1 MKQNQKTKT
10 VACQAPLSMGL
21 PRQDYWSGLPLL
33 SPGDLPDPGIEP
45 TSLKSPALAGRF
57 FTTNATWEALPSH
70 QPNNSYISVQNRKQ
84 KLCGPVN
91 FSNN

>member
-33 SPGDLPDPGIEP
+33 SPGDLPYPGIKPVSCLAVKFFITEP
-45 TSLKSPALAGRF
+45 PRNPKLVGYRSLKNEETSF
-57 FTTNATWEALPSH
+57 YTNRYDIVTNTKAR
-70 QPNNSYISVQNRKQ
+70 Q
-84 KLCGPVN
+84 
-91 FSNN
+91 